1 MLNGKIV
8 DPANLPSQIDSD
20 SLDDLD
26 VLSDFDSDDGSAD
39 DEITLASE
47 RSSGNVGKDALL
59 SLPQSAIA
67 LTSVIDSEADI
78 TEESIDFVDD
88 DLTGAAT
95 PSEAGHTSSK
105 PAPAAKEVDTNQ
117 AILFRGIAH
126 RTYVR
131 FPIRP
136 ARTHPTRVPAAG
148 KPSFS
153 TYTPASSCSRR
164 SAAAGRTS
172 APPSSPRTSARTPR
186 GPPRRRAGRC
196 TTSP

>member
-1 MLNGKIV
+1 MLNGKVV
-8 DPANLPSQIDSD
+8 DPANLPSQLDGD
-20 SLDDLD
+20 NLDDLD
-26 VLSDFDSDDGSAD
+26 VLSDFDVDDGSAD

-47 RSSGNVGKDALL
+47 RSSGGKDVQL

-78 TEESIDFVDD
+78 TEESIDFIDD

-117 AILFRGIAH
+117 AILFKGIAH

-131 FPIRP
+131 FPIHP
-136 ARTHPTRVPAAG
+136 AR
-148 KPSFS
+148 
-153 TYTPASSCSRR
+153 SR
-164 SAAAGRTS
+164 
-172 APPSSPRTSARTPR
+172 
-186 GPPRRRAGRC
+186 
-196 TTSP
+196 